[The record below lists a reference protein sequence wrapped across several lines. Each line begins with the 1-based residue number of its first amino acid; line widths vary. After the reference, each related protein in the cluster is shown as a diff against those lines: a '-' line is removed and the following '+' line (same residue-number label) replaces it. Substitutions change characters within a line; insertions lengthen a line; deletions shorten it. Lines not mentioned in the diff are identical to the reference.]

1 MLLRYLLP
9 ALVLLCGAV
18 LGGESL
24 RVMSFNVRY
33 GTAKDGDNHW
43 DKRKDLA
50 IGRIAAFKPDIL
62 GLQEALKFQNEY
74 ILEKHTNLK
83 MLGVAREDGKD
94 KGEFATLMY
103 NAERLDVV
111 ESGTFWLSETPDV
124 AGSKSWDSSLP
135 RVATWARFKDKKEGK
150 EFLAI
155 NTHFD
160 HKGTVARV
168 EAAKM
173 IRKVA
178 TEKWKG
184 IAVIVTGDFNSAPDS
199 IAHKALVEKQDERVD
214 LFDTYAT
221 FFKEKPEADTSSF
234 HGFKVGAVTT
244 RIDWILTS
252 EQLTTSEAAID
263 RYREGNLFP
272 SDHFPIW
279 AVVKWK

>member
-1 MLLRYLLP
+1 MLR
-9 ALVLLCGAV
+9 VLILILWVVSFSA

-24 RVMSFNVRY
+24 RVMSFNIRY
-33 GTAKDGDNHW
+33 GTAKDGENHW
-43 DKRKDLA
+43 DKRKELCA
-50 IGRIAAFKPDIL
+50 SRITVFKPDIL

-74 ILEKHTNLK
+74 ILEKHANLR

-103 NAERLDVV
+103 NAERLDVI

-150 EFLAI
+150 ELLVI

-168 EAAKM
+168 EAAKI

-178 TEKWKG
+178 TEKGKG

-199 IAHKALVEKQDERVD
+199 VAHKALVEKQDGAVD
-214 LFDTYAT
+214 LNDTYT
-221 FFKEKPEADTSSF
+221 THFKDKPEANITSA
-234 HGFKVGAVTT
+234 HGFKADAVST
-244 RIDWILTS
+244 RIDWVLIS
-252 EQLTTSEAAID
+252 GEFSTTDAAID

-272 SDHFPIW
+272 SDHYPVW
-279 AVVKWK
+279 AVVAWK